1 MQATTSPDP
10 SAAGRS
16 DTELS
21 TPGIRRALQ
30 RLLVVAGL
38 TGLAVAQPVLDLLG
52 TNPATFRF
60 NRIGSN
66 GIIVFGLAVVV
77 IPPLLLWLVAEA
89 AGAVAPRMGR
99 ILHIATVAV
108 LGGLFGVLLTKALTD
123 AAAVHVVVGVA
134 VAALSAF
141 AVDRVAAF
149 GTWSRLLSLL
159 NPLVLALFVFGSPV
173 SDEIWAGT
181 QEAFAPPIELQ
192 QGDEP
197 PPSVIMLVFD
207 EWPTGSLLTP
217 DGTIDESRFP
227 NLAEF
232 ADESTFY
239 RHFSAVSPFTQSA
252 VPALVDGLDPFG
264 GPTWADH
271 PNSIFSLLGATHH
284 PIVAETITDLCGLP
298 ECGLRPTP
306 PPLPA
311 ESSGSIE
318 TPPPERAAA
327 DVDTGPRWRRLYDTT
342 VEIWTE
348 RVLPGTDDSPAAFD
362 DFEVEIT
369 TPTPTT
375 VTAGPAARPDPNEG
389 LNEENTELERFFA
402 TQVSGQPDRHR
413 LFVEALQP
421 TDVPILGFLHLIL
434 PHQPW
439 NLREDG
445 SRYTVAES
453 RETYALDNDHPWP
466 VAVSRQRH
474 LLQAEYTDRLLG
486 DVLRRLEEIDQ
497 YDDSIIVVVGDH
509 GVAFEPGEPSRRV
522 TEANLEQIAYAPL
535 FIKTP
540 GQTEGRVDDANL
552 NATDVAPTIA
562 DLLGV
567 SLPWETDGSP
577 AGSPAVE
584 ARGTAKYIH
593 SFTDAFD
600 YEFLGVV
607 DYDDAE
613 AFPAVLDRV
622 PGPLGP
628 DDARLAGLTRD
639 VAGAELIGSSAEDA
653 FGPSGG
659 SASVDQLAALRDPD
673 PAGPPGEISGRV
685 ESAVPGATVLAA
697 VGDRIVGVSEL
708 YPRDGEDGH
717 FVVLLPIDALGS
729 ADNDIRLARRDP
741 NGDITEL
748 TLEER

>member
-1 MQATTSPDP
+1 MQTSTPPDP
-10 SAAGRS
+10 AAVENS
-16 DTELS
+16 ETEP
-21 TPGIRRALQ
+21 PGPWIRPALQ

-38 TGLAVAQPVLDLLG
+38 TALTIAQPVLDLLG
-52 TNPATFRF
+52 NNPATFRF
-60 NRIGSN
+60 NRIESTD
-66 GIIVFGLAVVV
+66 IIVFGVAIVVV
-77 IPPLLLWLVAEA
+77 PPLLLWLVAEVG
-89 AGAVAPRMGR
+89 GALAPRLGQ

-108 LGGLFGVLLTKALTD
+108 LGGLFGVLLTKAITD
-123 AAAVHVVVGVA
+123 AAAVHVVVGLT
-134 VAALSAF
+134 VAALAAF
-141 AVDRVAAF
+141 AIDRVTAF
-149 GTWSRLLSLL
+149 GSWARLLSLFNL
-159 NPLVLALFVFGSPV
+159 LVLALFVFGSPV

-192 QGDEP
+192 QRDEP

-217 DGTIDESRFP
+217 DGTIDASRFP

-284 PIVAETITDLCGLP
+284 PVVAETITDLCGLP
-298 ECGLRPTP
+298 ACGLRPTP

-311 ESSGSIE
+311 ASTGSAE
-318 TPPPERAAA
+318 APSPVGEAAE
-327 DVDTGPRWRRLYDTT
+327 VDTGPRWRRLYDTT

-375 VTAGPAARPDPNEG
+375 TDPAARPDPNEG
-389 LNEENTELERFFA
+389 LTDENTELERFFA

-439 NLREDG
+439 NLRQDG
-445 SRYTVAES
+445 SRYTVAAS

-474 LLQAEYTDRLLG
+474 LLQAEYADRLLG

-509 GVAFEPGEPSRRV
+509 GVAFEPGEPSRRI
-522 TEANLEQIAYAPL
+522 TEANLEQIAYTPL

-540 GQTEGRVDDANL
+540 GQTEGRIDDANL

-567 SLPWETDGSP
+567 ALPWETDGSP
-577 AGSPAVE
+577 AGSDAID

-628 DDARLAGLTRD
+628 DESRLAGLTRG
-639 VAGAELIGSSAEDA
+639 VAGAELIGASADDV
-653 FGPSGG
+653 FGPSRG
-659 SASVDQLAALRDPD
+659 SVTVDQLAALRDPD

-685 ESAVPGATVLAA
+685 ESAVPGATLLAA
-697 VGDRIVGVSEL
+697 VGGRIVGVSEI
-708 YPRDGEDGH
+708 YPRDGDAGH
-717 FVVLLPIDALGS
+717 FVVLLPSGALGP
-729 ADNDIRLARRDP
+729 ADNDIRLAARNPD
-741 NGDITEL
+741 GAITEL
-748 TLEER
+748 TLADGE